1 MSPPPGKSSPFRR
14 SPDPGFTVF
23 ARVFAGRG
31 LKPNGADLIK
41 MSQGAGFQ
49 WWIESGRKSF
59 NQVRFAR
66 PDASGARSS
75 ELYLLASGFRMV

>member
-1 MSPPPGKSSPFRR
+1 
-14 SPDPGFTVF
+14 
-23 ARVFAGRG
+23 
-31 LKPNGADLIK
+31 LKPNGAGLIK